1 MGSVFISEV
10 FSSCKVKNFSLH
22 WLFNILERAAKYVF
36 EQQFWLL
43 HLLLSDCWSYFLYGV
58 FYVNLCLSVTN
69 LDTQVEGGE
78 WKRKTGYKVYRSTL
92 LAQKHEWTSIFL
104 LLTLWARP
112 SVNCRPSSKTVYP
125 DRKYLTPLLICI
137 RCWDMFQFVVLA
149 FATSLSENVILE
161 ALSKC
166 VVGFPAEVQIPLF
179 KNF

>member
-1 MGSVFISEV
+1 MFLSSSFDCSIFFCLTAEVIFFMEFFMWICAFLLPTLILKLREESERG
-10 FSSCKVKNFSLH
+10 KQD
-22 WLFNILERAAKYVF
+22 I
-36 EQQFWLL
+36 
-43 HLLLSDCWSYFLYGV
+43 
-58 FYVNLCLSVTN
+58 
-69 LDTQVEGGE
+69 
-78 WKRKTGYKVYRSTL
+78 RSAL